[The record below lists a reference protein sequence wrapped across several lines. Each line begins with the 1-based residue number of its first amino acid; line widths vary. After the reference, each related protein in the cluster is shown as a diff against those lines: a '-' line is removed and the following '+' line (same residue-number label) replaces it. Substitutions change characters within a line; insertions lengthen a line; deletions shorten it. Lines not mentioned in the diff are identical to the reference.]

1 MGWYCRSTLLNE
13 RYVVSEEPISLGAL
27 AYACTVYDAMTD
39 FGSSFREFHRRV
51 HAKPDLDD
59 PDHRRALLKWL
70 NAWGCRH
77 LALECHENVST
88 ELATW
93 YAAARGRLPGT
104 TDRLADMSDG
114 VLDKFAEVFDDLS
127 TLPAREVVRNGSR
140 FLISFGPTA
149 ASKTLF
155 ALRPH
160 AFLAW
165 DAAIRKE
172 FSADGFGASY
182 VRFLKAS
189 RHKASEIAEQCSRRG
204 LDVEDF
210 PKRLGRDDSTSAQ
223 LIGEYYW
230 ITMTRNVK
238 PPDAATLREWLAW
251 SYPAT

>member
-1 MGWYCRSTLLNE
+1 MNQ
-13 RYVVSEEPISLGAL
+13 EPVSLGAL
-27 AYACTVYDAMTD
+27 AYASNVYNAMTD
-39 FGSSFREFHRRV
+39 FGSSFREFQRRV
-51 HAKPDLDD
+51 HPKPDLDD
-59 PDHRRALLKWL
+59 ADHRQALLTWL

-77 LALECHENVST
+77 LALACHEDVSR
-88 ELATW
+88 ELVSW
-93 YAAARGRLPGT
+93 YTLARYRLPGSA
-104 TDRLADMSDG
+104 DRLADMGDG
-114 VLDKFAEVFDDLS
+114 VLDKFAELFDDLS

-155 ALRPH
+155 ALHPH

-165 DAAIRKE
+165 DAVIRKG
-172 FSADGFGASY
+172 FSADGSGASY

-189 RHKASEIAEQCSRRG
+189 RHKASEIAEQCSRQG

-210 PKRLGRDDSTSAQ
+210 PKRLGRGDSTTAQ